1 MEPTDV
7 LVIGGGVA
15 GLVAALAARSHYP
28 KQNVMLIHK
37 EEKEAI
43 QSSNQNLY
51 STLDTS
57 ERVSLSD
64 IGLKQAGVDVQINE
78 VISINSKEKKC
89 LLKDF
94 NEISYEKLVVATDSI
109 PFVPGWLKGTHLQNV
124 FTVPKHHNELYVLY
138 EKIKSFKNIV
148 VIGAGFSG
156 IEISTELK
164 KLGKNI
170 TLIEVWP
177 YILSKTF
184 DEDLTEDVKKI
195 LLDKGINILK
205 ENGVKE
211 IIGEKKVKAVKIEYA
226 DVVNLINADA
236 VLLAMGYEL
245 DTELAKKVSITSDW
259 DDSVKVSEYR

>member
-1 MEPTDV
+1 MEQTNV
-7 LVIGGGVA
+7 LVIGGGAA
-15 GLVAALAARSHYP
+15 GLIAALAARSHYP
-28 KQNVMLIHK
+28 NKNVMLIHK

-43 QSSNQNLY
+43 QSSNQNL
-51 STLDTS
+51 SRTHDSS
-57 ERVSLSD
+57 EVVSLTD
-64 IGLKQAGVDVQINE
+64 VGLKQAGVDVKINE

-124 FTVPKHHNELYVLY
+124 FTVPKHHNDLDVLY
-138 EKIKSFKNIV
+138 EKLKSFKNIV
-148 VIGAGFSG
+148 VIGAGFTG
-156 IEISTELK
+156 IEMSTELK
-164 KLGKNI
+164 KMGKDI

-177 YILSKTF
+177 YILGKAF
-184 DEDLTEDVKKI
+184 DEDLTEEAEKI

-211 IIGEKKVKAVKIEYA
+211 IIGEKEVKAVKIEYG

-236 VLLAMGYEL
+236 VLLSMGYEL
-245 DTELAKKVSITSDW
+245 DTELAKKVSIASDRN
-259 DDSVKVSEYR
+259 DSVKEGEYR